1 MSETIIV
8 LKCAYNK
15 TPGMEYK
22 IEPCADASGRMPSC
36 VRKVDANGDMIL
48 SEQDIKDWT
57 SGKKVFI
64 KENEPIIVKHN
75 TTFDLTNPLQE
86 AQWEAIKN
94 SPLIAKDRTEKDSGG
109 NYIIDG
115 GPSIID
121 HYGNAKGRYGLAE
134 LYIEHPGK
142 LSEAK
147 VSMAK
152 LINKAENLIF
162 QDSLAH
168 QVLICSLYEKD
179 MSHSPAANVE
189 EYLLDQ
195 ARRDPNKLIKFYNA
209 EESAVYL
216 LVVTAIKK
224 DIIRRRPE
232 GLYWSEIKLGSSV
245 DIAVEYLKDPG
256 NKALK
261 ESIKAETFPDM
272 EVKPEKTAKK

>member
-1 MSETIIV
+1 MSEIIV
-8 LKCAYNK
+8 LKSVFNK

-22 IEPCADASGRMPSC
+22 IEPCADPSGRMPDC

-48 SEQDIKDWT
+48 SEQDVKDWT
-57 SGKKVFI
+57 SGKKVFL

-75 TTFDLTNPLQE
+75 QTFDLSNPIQA

-94 SPLIAKDRTEKDSGG
+94 SKLIAKDRTEKDDAG
-109 NYIIDG
+109 NYVIDG
-115 GPSIID
+115 GPAKPD
-121 HYGNAKGRYGLAE
+121 RYGNASGRYGLAE

-142 LSEAK
+142 LSEVK
-147 VSMAK
+147 VSLAK

-162 QDSLAH
+162 QDNLAH

-179 MSHSPAANVE
+179 YSHSPAANVE
-189 EYLLDQ
+189 EFLLDQ

-232 GLYWSEIKLGSSV
+232 GLYWSEIKLGSTV

-261 ESIKAETFPDM
+261 ESIKSETFP
-272 EVKPEKTAKK
+272 ELETKTEKKK

>member
-1 MSETIIV
+1 MSEIIT
-8 LKCAYNK
+8 LKSAFSK

-22 IEPCADASGRMPSC
+22 IQPCVDETGRMPSC
-36 VRKVDANGDMIL
+36 IRKVDSNGDMIL

-57 SGKKVFI
+57 SEKKVFL
-64 KENEPIIVKHN
+64 KEDEPIVVKHGQ
-75 TTFDLTNPLQE
+75 TFDLSNPLQA

-94 SPLIAKDRTEKDSGG
+94 NKLIAKDRIERDASGNLVVDG
-109 NYIIDG
+109 APSTIDK
-115 GPSIID
+115 
-121 HYGNAKGRYGLAE
+121 YGNPKGHLGLAE
-134 LYIEHPGK
+134 LYVEHPER
-142 LSEAK
+142 LIETK
-147 VSMAK
+147 VSLAK
-152 LINKAENLIF
+152 LIHKAESLIF

-189 EYLLDQ
+189 GYLLDQ
-195 ARRDPNKLIKFYNA
+195 ARQDPNKLIKFYDV

-232 GLYWSEIKLGSSV
+232 GLYWAEIKLGSTV

-261 ESIKAETFPDM
+261 ESIKSETFPDL
-272 EVKPEKTAKK
+272 ETTTKTPKK

>member
-1 MSETIIV
+1 MSELIV
-8 LKCAYNK
+8 LKSVFNK
-15 TPGMEYK
+15 TPGMEYR
-22 IEPCADASGRMPSC
+22 IEPCADKTGRMPDC
-36 VRKVDANGDMIL
+36 VRKVDANGDLIL
-48 SEQDIKDWT
+48 SEKDIQDWT
-57 SGKKVFI
+57 SGKKVFLP
-64 KENEPIIVKHN
+64 ENEPIIVKHN
-75 TTFDLTNPLQE
+75 QTFDLSNPLQA

-94 SPLIAKDRTEKDSGG
+94 SKLIAKERTEKDASGV
-109 NYIIDG
+109 YIIDG
-115 GPSIID
+115 KIPTAD
-121 HYGNAKGRYGLAE
+121 RYGNPAGSFGLAE

-142 LSEAK
+142 AAETR
-147 VSMAK
+147 VSLAK

-162 QDSLAH
+162 QDNLAH

-179 MSHSPAANVE
+179 YSHSPAANVE

-224 DIIRRRPE
+224 EVIKKRNE
-232 GLYWSEIKLGSSV
+232 GLYWAEIKLGSNV

-261 ESIKAETFPDM
+261 ESIKAETFPEM
-272 EVKPEKTAKK
+272 EVKTEKAAKK